1 MMGLLCREKNLMTS
15 LAVAMHVCSM
25 SIGDVIGTSP
35 IVPHTSVA
43 QYKLILIPDN

>member
-1 MMGLLCREKNLMTS
+1 MTS
-15 LAVAMHVCSM
+15 LAVAMHVC